1 VKRKIFL
8 TVFSSLLLLF
18 LIAVHLVNLGQ
29 ANPYIRHWEKAGE
42 IPPPE
47 GTLPPIISVIS
58 PQNNTAYTSNNI
70 SLTLNVS
77 MPESNSVSLQINE
90 LYYAPSWNRGPNAKP
105 VKIPASQGSVNLT
118 DVPEG
123 PRWLEVTAVASAV
136 AYNSGH
142 KIEGIHYTTYYVYFT
157 IASSSFVKFTIDNTA
172 PNILSVSVEN
182 NTYSTSNVPLD
193 IIVNEPTSQISY
205 SLDGQS
211 NTTLAGNTTLNDV
224 SNGVHT
230 LTVCVLDYAGNAGN
244 LEALSFSVDVQ
255 PFPTTMVITPIAIV
269 FATVVG
275 VLVYF
280 KKRKH

>member
-1 VKRKIFL
+1 
-8 TVFSSLLLLF
+8 
-18 LIAVHLVNLGQ
+18 
-29 ANPYIRHWEKAGE
+29 
-42 IPPPE
+42 
-47 GTLPPIISVIS
+47 
-58 PQNNTAYTSNNI
+58 
-70 SLTLNVS
+70 

-90 LYYAPSWNRGPNAKP
+90 LYYVPSWKRGPNAKP

-172 PNILSVSVEN
+172 PNILSFSVEN

-193 IIVNEPTSQISY
+193 IIVNEPTSQISN

-244 LEALSFSVDVQ
+244 LSIIF
-255 PFPTTMVITPIAIV
+255 
-269 FATVVG
+269 
-275 VLVYF
+275 
-280 KKRKH
+280 